1 MERESEASLTPT
13 HIWCLSSV
21 GKVAIR
27 IHSLGY
33 SSYRLR
39 WEHDT
44 QEDTLIFYA
53 MTGVEVPDVA
63 MLNTLP
69 PISGQAVTKIVT
81 TVKLSLAFHVGTS
94 LALLM
99 HNSQQR

>member
-69 PISGQAVTKIVT
+69 PISGQAALTH
-81 TVKLSLAFHVGTS
+81 LVGIEFERD
-94 LALLM
+94 AEV
-99 HNSQQR
+99 REIK

>member
-69 PISGQAVTKIVT
+69 PISGQAALTH
-81 TVKLSLAFHVGTS
+81 SVGIEFERD
-94 LALLM
+94 AEVREM
-99 HNSQQR
+99 K